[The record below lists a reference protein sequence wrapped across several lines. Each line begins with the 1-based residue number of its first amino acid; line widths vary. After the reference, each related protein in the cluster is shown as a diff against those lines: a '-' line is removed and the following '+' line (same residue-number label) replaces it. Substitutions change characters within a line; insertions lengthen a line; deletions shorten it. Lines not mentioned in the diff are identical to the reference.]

1 MQGKAAVRGH
11 PVHLMLV
18 SFPVAFWTGAL
29 GCDIAGGITHDPF
42 WFRVSVVA
50 IAAGTVIGVLA
61 AIAGYIDYATVAMP
75 RAARRTANGHLW
87 WSLAA
92 IVVFAAAWAVR
103 AGTPGSA
110 IGIALTASGSAIFLI
125 GGYFGSELSARF
137 GVGMREPS

>member
-1 MQGKAAVRGH
+1 
-11 PVHLMLV
+11 MLV

-29 GCDIAGGITHDPF
+29 GTDVTGGFTHDPF

-61 AIAGYIDYATVAMP
+61 AIAGYVDYATVAMS

-92 IVVFAAAWAVR
+92 IAVFGAAWFVR
-103 AGTPGSA
+103 AGAPGA
-110 IGIALTASGSAIFLI
+110 PLGIALTAAGSAIFLI
-125 GGYFGSELSARF
+125 GGFFGSDLSARY
-137 GVGMREPS
+137 GVGMRDPS

>member
-29 GCDIAGGITHDPF
+29 GCDITGGVTHDPF

-50 IAAGTVIGVLA
+50 IAAGTVVGALA
-61 AIAGYIDYATVAMP
+61 AIAGYIDYATVAMA

-92 IVVFAAAWAVR
+92 IAVFAAAWFVR
-103 AGTPGSA
+103 AGMPGSPL
-110 IGIALTASGSAIFLI
+110 GIALTAAGSAIFLI
-125 GGYFGSELSARF
+125 GGYFGSELSARY
-137 GVGMREPS
+137 GVGTREPS